1 MYANEKSNVAVQG
14 KFSKRNRNNV
24 NGNMSSVRDV
34 RNAVNKIPTKD
45 AKSRTPI
52 KSNIINND
60 KSAKKIK

>member
-34 RNAVNKIPTKD
+34 RNAVNKIP
-45 AKSRTPI
+45 
-52 KSNIINND
+52 IIR
-60 KSAKKIK
+60 S